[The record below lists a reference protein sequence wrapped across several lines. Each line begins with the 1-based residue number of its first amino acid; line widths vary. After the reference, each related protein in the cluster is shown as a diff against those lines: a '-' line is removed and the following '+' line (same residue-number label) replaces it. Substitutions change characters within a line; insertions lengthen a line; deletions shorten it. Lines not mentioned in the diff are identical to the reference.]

1 MVKIKTKKEMNLHEL
16 IKCGWENNVRDKV
29 FSSDC
34 GGHVYFRLSAL
45 LEAADVGAYETF
57 AVEVEEEITEETKIN
72 RLLVLKNAMPENYEE
87 LNVFKTNTYGNY
99 SISEV
104 KNEQSK
110 AMYIINDDMTMTLI
124 WKDGELVNG

>member
-16 IKCGWENNVRDKV
+16 IKWGWENNVRDKV